1 MRKSSKKIED
11 SSIKSISLFG
21 DEVNDSKNVKKRQSK
36 TSKSV
41 NNQAIVKSK
50 KSSQETK
57 ETKKSVSIKQKTT
70 KKDDNR
76 KLHIDNS
83 SRSTSSNLD
92 NSNDSKISQTKKR
105 TPKGVKG
112 QSDSLEKPKRTTKVT
127 SKPKED
133 KSRNI
138 KQFDKN
144 SDNSKPKTNSGTR
157 VKTKRTSKQPVE
169 IEKQLKSE
177 KQRNI
182 INSPKT
188 RLEKERKRFRKS
200 IIGSQVQ
207 LKESPKKTDD
217 EFLVEIDLSGEK
229 MLVSTWSVDKT
240 NIYHPGLDSEFLV
253 NRFKPEREEEKRDD
267 SLDRLNKELK
277 TKFKTWNEA
286 SEYQGKLSEA
296 ILTEYADKFNWMILL
311 QSRDMDKYSAKFK
324 KKFSKKYALRAVLDA
339 EIKKE
344 DS

>member
-1 MRKSSKKIED
+1 MRKNSKKTED
-11 SSIKSISLFG
+11 SSVKSISLFG
-21 DEVNDSKNVKKRQSK
+21 DESDDNKNIKKRQSK

-41 NNQAIVKSK
+41 NNQAIIKSK

-76 KLHIDNS
+76 KFHIDNS

-92 NSNDSKISQTKKR
+92 DSNDSKISQTKKR

-112 QSDSLEKPKRTTKVT
+112 QSDSLEKPKRATKTT

-144 SDNSKPKTNSGTR
+144 SDNSKPKPKSDAR

-169 IEKQLKSE
+169 TEKPPKSE

-182 INSPKT
+182 INITKT
-188 RLEKERKRFRKS
+188 RLEKERKRFRQS

-207 LKESPKKTDD
+207 LNESPKKTDD
-217 EFLVEIDLSGEK
+217 EFLVEINLSGERI
-229 MLVSTWSVDKT
+229 LVSSWAVDKS
-240 NIYHPGLDSEFLV
+240 NVYHPGLDSELLV
-253 NRFKPEREEEKRDD
+253 NRFRPEREEEKKDD
-267 SLDRLNKELK
+267 SLDKLNKELK
-277 TKFKTWNEA
+277 TKFKSWDEA

-296 ILTEYADKFNWMILL
+296 TLTEYADKFNWMILL

-339 EIKKE
+339 EIKEE